1 MSSIFGLTDGESG
14 ATLATETDEREEYI
28 GPHLTKRAVGGASTA
43 ERDPMEW
50 TREGEPNDRDLSS
63 RGDGMTDRYQTVGT

>member
-1 MSSIFGLTDGESG
+1 
-14 ATLATETDEREEYI
+14 
-28 GPHLTKRAVGGASTA
+28 
-43 ERDPMEW
+43 MEW